1 MAMNTGKVVI
11 GGLVAGLVFNIGD
24 FVINSYL
31 LAAENAEFLKRVGVD
46 PAAMESLAGIAPW
59 IVIDFLFGFLVVWTY
74 ASIRPRFGPGVWT
87 AIIAG
92 LIPYLGATL
101 VLAGFT
107 SMGVFPTSMFVT
119 GSIASLVNT
128 AIGSVAGAWVY
139 TEQNP

>member
-1 MAMNTGKVVI
+1 MAMNTGKVIV
-11 GGLVAGLVFNIGD
+11 GGFVAGVVLNIGD
-24 FVINSYL
+24 FLINSVL
-31 LAAENAEFLKRVGVD
+31 LAEQQAAEMTRLGLD
-46 PAAMESLAGIAPW
+46 PAAMQSFAGILPW
-59 IVIDFLFGFLVVWTY
+59 IVIDFLFGLLIVWTY
-74 ASIRPRFGPGVWT
+74 AAIRPRFGPGVST

-107 SMGVFPTSMFVT
+107 SMGMFTISLFIT

-139 TEQNP
+139 TEA